1 MYIKNPYSNS
11 PIYISNSDLVSF
23 GRLAR
28 EIAKHDDYAEMC
40 LPRLFEEEGNKY
52 VCVRIVMVSKKII
65 RPTKIH
71 TLF

>member
-11 PIYISNSDLVSF
+11 PIYISNSNLVSF
-23 GRLAR
+23 GKLAR
-28 EIAKHDDYAEMC
+28 EIAKYDDEGMC

-52 VCVRIVMVSKKII
+52 VCIRIVMVSKRII
-65 RPTKIH
+65 KPTKIH